1 MAFGPTLLEKQAK
14 EEMLSILF
22 RGLLNMVTL
31 FAGAILISMAYQ
43 SWEVGVGVACLVY
56 FHKSSEN

>member
-1 MAFGPTLLEKQAK
+1 MLGKTRLERMEEEAGRLIIASVILNIFLL
-14 EEMLSILF
+14 IV
-22 RGLLNMVTL
+22 GTVC
-31 FAGAILISMAYQ
+31 ISMAYQ

>member
-1 MAFGPTLLEKQAK
+1 MGLGPTRLEAYARA
-14 EEMLSILF
+14 EMTAALIKAA
-22 RGLLNMVTL
+22 LNAITL
-31 FAGAILISMAYQ
+31 IGGAVLISMAYQ

>member
-14 EEMLSILF
+14 EEMLSIFF
-22 RGLLNMVTL
+22 RGLLNMITL